1 MTAPRLVGAVG
12 IVALAILAL
21 AAGTTAAGRPT
32 CLVSNERTGVGLRSM
47 QDAVDAASD
56 GDTLVIKGTCD
67 SEDSFVLIT
76 KDLRLKGVSNPAF
89 GTATVTASFD
99 VLVILGEVTVV
110 VDQLTIHA
118 GVAEFSGGG
127 VYTDYG
133 TVTLNRSTVTGGR
146 AAEGGGIY
154 NYSGTVILNESS
166 VTGNVATNGGGIFNV
181 FGSITLNHSTV
192 SGNSARDWEGG
203 EGPNNGGGIY
213 AYSGTITCND
223 STVSGNSATDQGGGI
238 FNVGATL
245 INCVSGVN
253 VTGNTPNNIY
263 P

>member
-1 MTAPRLVGAVG
+1 MFRSIARAYRPRRRWA
-12 IVALAILAL
+12 
-21 AAGTTAAGRPT
+21 
-32 CLVSNERTGVGLRSM
+32 
-47 QDAVDAASD
+47 DAVDAASP

-67 SEDSFVLIT
+67 SGESIVLIT
-76 KDLRLKGVSNPAF
+76 KDLRLEGASNPAF
-89 GTATVTASFD
+89 GTATVTATYE
-99 VLVILGEVTVV
+99 VLVIVGEVTVV

-118 GVAEFSGGG
+118 GYGAFSGGG

-133 TVTLNRSTVTGGR
+133 TVTLNRSTVTGGG

-154 NYSGTVILNESS
+154 NYSGTVVLNESS

-192 SGNSARDWEGG
+192 SGNSATDWEFG

-213 AYSGTITCND
+213 AHSGTITLND

-238 FNVGATL
+238 YNVGATL
-245 INCVSGVN
+245 INFVSGVN